1 MKNWIIT
8 ALAVGLAIIGTLAV
22 VAQTGGARVEVRVW
36 EHLDD
41 DRDNR
46 VSARVDGGS
55 WRGAFKV
62 AMDGVSGS
70 GVYRY
75 GDVRIDSGGTRVYVR
90 VWERVDDPSRNYV
103 SVRSLGGSWGALG
116 TIPLGR
122 EPASEYKSLANGRFR
137 YSDIALT
144 VDTSRS
150 PAPPSRPTA
159 TPEDADSDTATATPA
174 PSSTATPVPTAT
186 PSASD
191 LAESCS
197 FEDSLPRVRAAT
209 VQVTGSSSRNFSTA
223 FHIGNGEF
231 VTTAHSVTMG
241 ERVTLTADG
250 GYRTYAVVVERG
262 DYEDRPR
269 NWAEVGEDV
278 ALLHASAIPSAALD
292 WAVSGEGDDWS
303 GDPVAVVGYSWG
315 SVQRT
320 ARGNI
325 QGIHGD
331 GRAINVI
338 ITSEREPAPGN
349 SGSPIVDACGA
360 VRGMVSSGQRTSD
373 DDDAPATASGPRSTA
388 LVARLALDGEPR
400 ENAMLA
406 RRAAVPAPIPT
417 AVPEA
422 GAGGVPAGGGGAPPA
437 GGGAPS
443 GGSGAD
449 AQPTPTPGA
458 SRAERRAALVAYQER
473 VMAALLI
480 TLALEWGPVNDALAA
495 AESQRNTLIAQCNT
509 ELQRLQGPRNWI
521 QYAVMYEWCRGQE
534 IPLVARINQLITD
547 LNAMRERHRA
557 VIAGAQAAA
566 AADLA
571 AFDAQS

>member
-22 VAQTGGARVEVRVW
+22 VSAQRSTTDVDIRVW
-36 EHLDD
+36 ESVDEPERNFVSARPEGGSWADLGTVPVYLDGLAPYRYGD
-41 DRDNR
+41 IKLVTGVGTVEIRVWERSDNPEENF
-46 VSARVDGGS
+46 VSARVEGGS
-55 WRGAFKV
+55 WADF
-62 AMDGVSGS
+62 
-70 GVYRY
+70 
-75 GDVRIDSGGTRVYVR
+75 
-90 VWERVDDPSRNYV
+90 
-103 SVRSLGGSWGALG
+103 G
-116 TIPLGR
+116 TIPLG
-122 EPASEYKSLANGRFR
+122 EGKATPYQTTSNGRFR
-137 YSDIALT
+137 YSDITLT
-144 VDTSRS
+144 VRGPATST
-150 PAPPSRPTA
+150 PTPTPTPSA
-159 TPEDADSDTATATPA
+159 TPTP
-174 PSSTATPVPTAT
+174 TPT

-191 LAESCS
+191 LATACS

-269 NWAEVGEDV
+269 SWAEVGEDV

-320 ARGNI
+320 ARGTI

-373 DDDAPATASGPRSTA
+373 ADDAPRD
-388 LVARLALDGEPR
+388 RQR
-400 ENAMLA
+400 
-406 RRAAVPAPIPT
+406 
-417 AVPEA
+417 
-422 GAGGVPAGGGGAPPA
+422 
-437 GGGAPS
+437 PS
-443 GGSGAD
+443 
-449 AQPTPTPGA
+449 
-458 SRAERRAALVAYQER
+458 
-473 VMAALLI
+473 
-480 TLALEWGPVNDALAA
+480 
-495 AESQRNTLIAQCNT
+495 
-509 ELQRLQGPRNWI
+509 
-521 QYAVMYEWCRGQE
+521 
-534 IPLVARINQLITD
+534 
-547 LNAMRERHRA
+547 
-557 VIAGAQAAA
+557 
-566 AADLA
+566 
-571 AFDAQS
+571 